1 MPVPWLV
8 GNENIVCLYTKQVL
22 CFKVRETMIG
32 IFFQSFGQSTSHAAI
47 LISHMQ
53 LELSCGNVSS
63 SWLCFCTAG
72 FKTSCLSLPRGN
84 GHPFRKSSGSL
95 ASALLNSSVVRTSKT
110 NKQNHQTSP
119 KPVPDPLT

>member
-8 GNENIVCLYTKQVL
+8 GNENTVCLYTKQVL

-32 IFFQSFGQSTSHAAI
+32 IFFFFFQSFGQSTSHAAI

-63 SWLCFCTAG
+63 SWLCFCAAG
-72 FKTSCLSLPRGN
+72 LKTSCLSLPRGN

-110 NKQNHQTSP
+110 NKTP
-119 KPVPDPLT
+119 KPLQNQSLIL